1 MAKQH
6 VAEQE
11 TLGEAMNKTE
21 FFFEKNGRM
30 LSYVFL
36 GLLVLAALVFGYRA
50 LVVSPRAEK
59 AAEMIAEAQYRFED
73 QNADYALALEG
84 DANGAGFLEVIEK
97 YGSTPS
103 GNLAKHY
110 AGICYLKAG
119 DLENAAEF
127 LARYSPVKG
136 IPGALINAQNYGLQ
150 GDIAVERKDYAKAV
164 KFYDK
169 AVAAA
174 EQPHR
179 SDVPPQSR
187 SGRAGPGQRR
197 ESGRILRAD
206 TDFVPCVDGRARR
219 GETSRQHKITGDY
232 GDQES

>member
-50 LVVSPRAEK
+50 LIVSPRAEK

-103 GNLAKHY
+103 GQPCQTLRRHLLPE
-110 AGICYLKAG
+110 GRRPGEC
-119 DLENAAEF
+119 
-127 LARYSPVKG
+127 RQ
-136 IPGALINAQNYGLQ
+136 IPGQVFA
-150 GDIAVERKDYAKAV
+150 RKGY
-164 KFYDK
+164 
-169 AVAAA
+169 
-174 EQPHR
+174 P
-179 SDVPPQSR
+179 
-187 SGRAGPGQRR
+187 
-197 ESGRILRAD
+197 GRIDQRPELRVA
-206 TDFVPCVDGRARR
+206 G
-219 GETSRQHKITGDY
+219 
-232 GDQES
+232 